1 MTFFTT
7 SFMSDGPYSA
17 SLSQS
22 AQGQLSSSYTNALTE
37 ALEDATVA
45 DYVGFLANQAGL
57 SIDDA
62 LAVKASVIAGDFTLT
77 GLFGAAQS
85 KTGAVDGSSITDPA
99 PKMLVNGVEIDLAA
113 ILTGLD
119 TETWSTVQAN
129 GKKLDTIYH
138 TREFYTDTQE
148 PADYHAGWADT
159 NQPPSAEPI
168 LKELTEDIVA
178 SPIDLLATA
187 SDPDGGTLS
196 VVTGSLSF
204 SIDGG
209 PESTTPPGYVT
220 ILDGVVTVDTSH
232 PDLQPGG
239 AIDLK
244 VGETLS
250 VVVNYMIEDGQGGS
264 TANSLTVQI
273 AGTADVY
280 TATDSFTFQKIG
292 GGEDERSFSG
302 SFTVDP
308 DGFDG
313 IVTVTGDADLNAR
326 NESLEGLIDTHSFKF
341 VGAASNSST
350 TESLNPYSDT
360 VTLSDADFTDG
371 MIAFNGE
378 FSQQVANGSSI
389 SVQLEYDYWA

>member
-1 MTFFTT
+1 MSFFTT
-7 SFMSDGPYSA
+7 SFMSDGYSA
-17 SLSQS
+17 GLSQS
-22 AQGQLSSSYTNALTE
+22 AQGQLSSNYTNALTE
-37 ALEDATVA
+37 ALKDATVA
-45 DYVGFLANQAGL
+45 DYIGFLTNQAGL

-62 LAVKASVIAGDFTLT
+62 LAVKASVIGGDFTLT

-85 KTGAVDGSSITDPA
+85 KTGAVDGSSIADPA

-148 PADYHAGWADT
+148 PADYNAGWANT

-168 LKELTEDIVA
+168 LKDLTEDVVA

-187 SDPDGGTLS
+187 IDPDGGTLS
-196 VVTGSLSF
+196 VIAGSLSF
-204 SIDGG
+204 SVAGG
-209 PESTTPPGYVT
+209 PESATPPGYVT
-220 ILDGVVTVDTSH
+220 VDDGVVTVDTSH

-244 VGETLS
+244 LGETLS

-264 TANSLTVQI
+264 TTNSLTVQV
-273 AGTADVY
+273 AGAADIY
-280 TATDSFTFQKIG
+280 TATDSFSFQKTG

-302 SFTVDP
+302 FFTVDP
-308 DGFDG
+308 EGFDG
-313 IVTVTGDADLNAR
+313 VVTVAGDADLNAK
-326 NESLEGLIDTHSFKF
+326 NESLDGLIDTHSFEF
-341 VGAASNSST
+341 VGGAPNSST
-350 TESLNPYSDT
+350 TESLNPYSDA

-371 MIAFNGE
+371 TIAFNGE

-389 SVQLEYDYWA
+389 TVQLQYDYWA

>member
-7 SFMSDGPYSA
+7 NFMSDGYSA

-37 ALEDATVA
+37 ALKDAAAA
-45 DYVGFLANQAGL
+45 DYIGFLANQAGL

-113 ILTGLD
+113 TLTGLD
-119 TETWSTVQAN
+119 TETWSTVQTN

-148 PADYHAGWADT
+148 PADYDASWANT

-168 LKELTEDIVA
+168 LKELTEDVVA

-187 SDPDGGTLS
+187 SDADGGTVS
-196 VVTGSLSF
+196 VVADSLSF
-204 SIDGG
+204 SVAGG
-209 PESTTPPGYVT
+209 PASTTPPGYVS
-220 ILDGVVTVDTSH
+220 IVDGIVTVDTSH
-232 PDLQPGG
+232 SDLQPGG
-239 AIDLK
+239 AVDLK

-250 VVVNYMIEDGQGGS
+250 LVVNYMIEDGQGGS
-264 TANSLTVQI
+264 TTNSLTVQI
-273 AGTADVY
+273 AGTADIY
-280 TATDSFTFQKIG
+280 TATDSFSFQKIG

-302 SFTVDP
+302 FFTVDSE
-308 DGFDG
+308 GFDG
-313 IVTVTGDADLNAR
+313 IVTVSGEADLNAK
-326 NESLEGLIDTHSFKF
+326 NESLEGLIDTHSFDF
-341 VGAASNSST
+341 AGAAPNSST
-350 TESLNPYSDT
+350 TESLTPYSDA
-360 VTLSDADFTDG
+360 VILSGADFTDG
-371 MIAFNGE
+371 TIAFNGE

-389 SVQLEYDYWA
+389 SIQLQYDYWA